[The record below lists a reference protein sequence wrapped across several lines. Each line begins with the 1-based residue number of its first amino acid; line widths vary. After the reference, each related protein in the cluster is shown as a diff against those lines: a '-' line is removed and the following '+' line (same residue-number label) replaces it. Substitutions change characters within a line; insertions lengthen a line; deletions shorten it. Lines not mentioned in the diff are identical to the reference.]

1 MTVTLHRRARV
12 DTQHRL
18 SLRYAAFPIGG
29 MVDVVA
35 RYVEPAPALTQ
46 APKPYSFFKSIKPM
60 DAPELPADYSLN
72 FEQSLY
78 PDLHR

>member
-1 MTVTLHRRARV
+1 MIVTLHRRARV

-35 RYVEPAPALTQ
+35 RYVEPTPVLALQ
-46 APKPYSFFKSIKPM
+46 PKPYSFFKNIKPM

>member
-1 MTVTLHRRARV
+1 MTVILHRRARI

-18 SLRYAAFPIGG
+18 SLRYAAFPIGS

-35 RYVEPAPALTQ
+35 RYVEPAPVLAT
-46 APKPYSFFKSIKPM
+46 APKPYSFFKAIQTM

-72 FEQSLY
+72 FEQSFESV
-78 PDLHR
+78 